1 VNISLVWSRVQYGS
15 SAYHG
20 RWVTGIKIL
29 INDSKPDSYAGNNTL
44 ARYDKRLQVVPGE
57 RNPPVITFLNI
68 PQTQQQGLP
77 AQFLISATDESGIDK
92 VTIAIKNPQNKFFN
106 STMTPLINNQYQYI
120 FKNTS
125 ILGAYSYKITAID
138 NSFNKTKKTV
148 NGSFSIIADK
158 TPPMITYADAYPF
171 VQLSN
176 STVELS
182 CIVSDVSGILGVDV
196 TIIFPKAHTEVHPM
210 KNASNDMKYVYIGR
224 FSQVGEYQYSIKVVD
239 NLHNQNTTDMK
250 VFWITL
256 DLNDTD
262 SDGMPDTWEKHYGFD
277 PYDPSDAMQDADHD
291 GVTNLEEYRAGSNPL
306 VKESNTSDGL
316 QILRDNGPLV
326 LGFIIV
332 CIIIGGLVFYR
343 FRRKK

>member
-1 VNISLVWSRVQYGS
+1 
-15 SAYHG
+15 
-20 RWVTGIKIL
+20 
-29 INDSKPDSYAGNNTL
+29 
-44 ARYDKRLQVVPGE
+44 
-57 RNPPVITFLNI
+57 
-68 PQTQQQGLP
+68 
-77 AQFLISATDESGIDK
+77 
-92 VTIAIKNPQNKFFN
+92 
-106 STMTPLINNQYQYI
+106 
-120 FKNTS
+120 
-125 ILGAYSYKITAID
+125 
-138 NSFNKTKKTV
+138 
-148 NGSFSIIADK
+148 
-158 TPPMITYADAYPF
+158 
-171 VQLSN
+171 
-176 STVELS
+176 
-182 CIVSDVSGILGVDV
+182 
-196 TIIFPKAHTEVHPM
+196 M